1 MSELLHTLHGNKMLG
16 QCDQGARLVYDRM
29 CRKTQTP
36 ADATC
41 HTIIASDGKLK
52 KKKRKKNITRIF
64 PFLGLWPLVRP
75 LLAAIL

>member
-41 HTIIASDGKLK
+41 HTIITSDGKLK
-52 KKKRKKNITRIF
+52 KKRKEKRT
-64 PFLGLWPLVRP
+64 
-75 LLAAIL
+75 